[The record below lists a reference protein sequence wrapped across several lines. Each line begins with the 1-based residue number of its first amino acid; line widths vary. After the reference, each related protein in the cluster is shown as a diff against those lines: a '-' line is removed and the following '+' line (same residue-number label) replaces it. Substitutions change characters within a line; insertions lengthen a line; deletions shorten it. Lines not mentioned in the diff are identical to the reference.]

1 MNTPKAYGKSIR
13 PAELPDGIANFF
25 PVGMAVPPSL
35 QTVMSSS
42 GLPRDTLILVLR
54 AIRAEIAAIREVLAT
69 LEFRM
74 VGGSML
80 IIYEAEWARAA
91 ESIKKYLE
99 HEEEEILAE
108 EEEEE
113 EDDDDDDDDD
123 PETKLGPP
131 LLVKLI
137 DFAHTALKPGEGS
150 DTGVLSGVDTL
161 LKLLDGRLEDLGPL
175 SPTPASPT

>member
-108 EEEEE
+108 EEEDD
-113 EDDDDDDDDD
+113 DDDDDDDDD

-137 DFAHTALKPGEGS
+137 DFAHTALKPGEGP

-175 SPTPASPT
+175 SPPPASPT